1 MSSVFMMKLSR
12 PSALISGTTDS
23 PDLKKL
29 EKMMLQCS
37 ELDREINC
45 FVGSVEEMTAQV
57 CCIHVE

>member
-1 MSSVFMMKLSR
+1 M
-12 PSALISGTTDS
+12 SGTTDN
-23 PDLKKL
+23 PALKKL

-57 CCIHVE
+57 CCIDVVPSHTECLLWFCNCK